1 LIIRIYIFNGQF
13 SNFSQWSFSFFLIWI
28 WSNYIHFFW
37 YYIDIKTQLTG
48 LSNQF
53 EPSIVFDPSEFEG
66 PRFDSMHNVTHNALN
81 QTNISKSIVTWKIKT
96 LYKRTMSSYSRGTL
110 LYIRMHIIDYIS
122 GSTQRKPPTCLVT

>member
-1 LIIRIYIFNGQF
+1 MIIFV
-13 SNFSQWSFSFFLIWI
+13 FL
-28 WSNYIHFFW
+28 NLNLKQLYLFLW

-81 QTNISKSIVTWKIKT
+81 KTNISKSIVT
-96 LYKRTMSSYSRGTL
+96 
-110 LYIRMHIIDYIS
+110 
-122 GSTQRKPPTCLVT
+122 

>member
-1 LIIRIYIFNGQF
+1 MIIFV
-13 SNFSQWSFSFFLIWI
+13 FL
-28 WSNYIHFFW
+28 NLNLKQLYLFLW

-81 QTNISKSIVTWKIKT
+81 QTNISKSIVT
-96 LYKRTMSSYSRGTL
+96 
-110 LYIRMHIIDYIS
+110 
-122 GSTQRKPPTCLVT
+122 